1 MKRTFI
7 HTVECP
13 QGHEFNVRR
22 RYASAGYVVD
32 TWCPTCEK
40 SFPCS
45 VPDARL
51 PAERVLHERDIET
64 HLVQRVKRLGGEV
77 RKVQW
82 IGRNGAPDRL
92 VMLPATATEP
102 KEWRKFAEACNLP
115 REDWRDHLLG
125 EGRPARSIWVEV
137 KAPGL
142 AAKFP
147 RNAHE
152 RAQQREHERMRRM
165 GQRVEVV
172 DSYEQ
177 IEELLK

>member
-1 MKRTFI
+1 MNRTFI
-7 HTVECP
+7 HIVECP
-13 QGHEFNVRR
+13 QGHEFNIRR
-22 RYASAGYVVD
+22 RYSSAGFVVD
-32 TWCPTCEK
+32 TYCPRCEK
-40 SFPCS
+40 SFLAS
-45 VPDARL
+45 VPNARL
-51 PAERVLHERDIET
+51 PTERKLLERDIEAR
-64 HLVQRVKRLGGEV
+64 LVQRAKQLGGEV

-82 IGRNGAPDRL
+82 IGRNSAPDRI
-92 VMLPATATEP
+92 VMLPPDYLRFQDDEQ
-102 KEWRKFAEACNLP
+102 
-115 REDWRDHLLG
+115 
-125 EGRPARSIWVEV
+125 RPTTIWVEL

-152 RAQQREHERMRRM
+152 RAQQREHERMRKM

>member
-1 MKRTFI
+1 MSKTFI
-7 HTVECP
+7 HIVECP
-13 QGHEFNVRR
+13 QGHEFEVRR

-32 TWCPTCEK
+32 TYCPRCEK
-40 SFPCS
+40 SFLCS
-45 VPDARL
+45 VPNARL

-82 IGRNGAPDRL
+82 VGRNSAPDRI
-92 VMLPATATEP
+92 VMLP
-102 KEWRKFAEACNLP
+102 EAYRDVFKG
-115 REDWRDHLLG
+115 RES
-125 EGRPARSIWVEV
+125 AKTIWVEL

-152 RAQQREHERMRRM
+152 RAQHREHERMRRM

-172 DSYEQ
+172 DSFEQ